1 MDIVNLQTKLQ
12 TLVNTGRLSIDT
24 LKTGLLYSSPIFKK
38 YSDLKVTKDA
48 SGKVTIDPSVNAKD
62 FLEYVNNRQK
72 T

>member
-12 TLVNTGRLSIDT
+12 TLVNIGRLSIDT
-24 LKTGLLYSSPIFKK
+24 LKTGLLYSSPIFKD
-38 YSDLKVTKDA
+38 YSELKMTK
-48 SGKVTIDPSVNAKD
+48 GMIDPSVNAKD